1 MIQILLFAQ
10 LRETAG
16 ADEITWNETPIT
28 VTDLKKQLQH
38 QYAEFPPLDN
48 VMVAVNE
55 QYADGATEIHNGDT
69 VALIPPVSG
78 G

>member
-1 MIQILLFAQ
+1 MIQILLFAKFQ
-10 LRETAG
+10 EAVG
-16 ADEITWNETPIT
+16 EDSIAWHDAPIT
-28 VTDLKKQLQH
+28 VGALKEQLQGA
-38 QYAEFPPLDN
+38 YEEFPRLDD

-55 QYADGATEIHNGDT
+55 QYANNETEIRDGDT

>member
-1 MIQILLFAQ
+1 MIQILLFAKFQ
-10 LRETAG
+10 DAVGEETIAWH
-16 ADEITWNETPIT
+16 DTPIT
-28 VTDLKKQLQH
+28 VAALKEQLQKV
-38 QYAEFPPLDN
+38 YEEFPRLDN

-55 QYADGATEIHNGDT
+55 QYAGDETEIHDGDI

>member
-1 MIQILLFAQ
+1 MIQILLFAKF
-10 LRETAG
+10 R
-16 ADEITWNETPIT
+16 EITGKETIQWPETPIT
-28 VTDLKKQLQH
+28 VATLKEQLQ
-38 QYAEFPPLDN
+38 QRYTEFPSLSG

-55 QYADGATEIHNGDT
+55 QYADDQTEIHDGDT